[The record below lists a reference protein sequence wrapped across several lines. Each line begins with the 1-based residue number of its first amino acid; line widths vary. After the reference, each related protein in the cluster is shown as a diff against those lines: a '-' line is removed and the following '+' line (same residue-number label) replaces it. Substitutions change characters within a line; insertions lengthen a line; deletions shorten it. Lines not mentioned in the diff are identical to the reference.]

1 MSDEPQSSSDPKK
14 LDDQKRRSND
24 AERTASE
31 DLNWVLSD
39 PRGRRFVRGIMVYAL
54 EHRQS
59 FHTNAAV
66 MGFNEGARSV
76 SLWLKARILAGKFAD
91 AILVAVLLSGEEK
104 K

>member
-1 MSDEPQSSSDPKK
+1 MADEPQSSSNPKK

-31 DLNWVLSD
+31 DLNWVLAD
-39 PRGRRFVRGIMVYAL
+39 PRGRRFMRGVMAFCG
-54 EHRQS
+54 EHTSS

-66 MGFNEGARSV
+66 MGNNEGKRLV
-76 SLWLKARILAGKFAD
+76 GLWLKSRMLALKPSD
-91 AILVAVLLSGEEK
+91 ATLIAVLLSGEEK